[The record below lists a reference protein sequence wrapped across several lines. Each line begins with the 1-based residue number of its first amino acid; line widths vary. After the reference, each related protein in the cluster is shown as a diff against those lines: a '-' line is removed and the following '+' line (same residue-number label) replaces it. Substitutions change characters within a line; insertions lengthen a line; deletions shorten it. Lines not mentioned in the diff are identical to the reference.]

1 MKAAW
6 QILNAVLIKQFY
18 IHHAGLFLF
27 AFLFLFGIVDAGHIV
42 SYHRSL
48 MLSIISLPLFLWIVL
63 GTWLLY
69 IIQCAG
75 FCVNTILAP
84 EGSFIFQLRAVA
96 ASSQIFLYAITS
108 VLLYLPVLSY
118 SLVLAAFSHH
128 LNPAVTWQ
136 VLIWQVLMI
145 TLSTAAIFF
154 AVNNT
159 SESPLTRFIANAR
172 KRLSVQKNYM
182 AFLATYILYEK
193 KASFALVKIFSLL
206 LLGMLLV
213 RNADRFDADLF
224 SIFYPLTIVAHA
236 MLVFHCVYFNERYL
250 QVARNLPLS
259 WLKVAVMYTG
269 TWILILLPETFFM
282 ILNSNNNLTMLQIT
296 MQVLMAVTVLFL
308 FTAMALGCGLNQ
320 ERYLLFA
327 FIVYIIIL
335 ILQKSVGN
343 IAAVGCTAI
352 LSLMVFKA
360 HYYSFEEEP
369 AP

>member
-1 MKAAW
+1 MKAIG
-6 QILNAVLIKQFY
+6 QILSAVLVKQFY
-18 IHHAGLFLF
+18 IQHAGLFLF

-63 GTWLLY
+63 GAWLLY
-69 IIQCAG
+69 IIKCAG
-75 FCVNTILAP
+75 FCINVLLLP
-84 EGSFIFQLRAVA
+84 ESSFIYQLRAV
-96 ASSQIFLYAITS
+96 STTVQIFLYTITS
-108 VLLYLPVLSY
+108 VVLYLPVLSY

-128 LNPAVTWQ
+128 INPAVTWQ
-136 VLIWQVLMI
+136 VLTWQLLMI
-145 TLSTAAIFF
+145 TLSTASLFF
-154 AVNNT
+154 TVNNT
-159 SESPLTRFIANAR
+159 SESHLTRFIAYAR
-172 KRLSVQKNYM
+172 KRLSVRKNYF

-224 SIFYPLTIVAHA
+224 AIFYPLTIVAHA
-236 MLVFHCVYFNERYL
+236 TLVFHCVYFNEKYL
-250 QVARNLPLS
+250 HITRNLPLS
-259 WLKVAVMYTG
+259 WLKVAMMYAC
-269 TWILILLPETFFM
+269 TWILILLPETCFM
-282 ILNSNNNLTMLQIT
+282 ILNSNNNLTTLQIV
-296 MQVLMAVTVLFL
+296 MQVFMAVTVLFL

-327 FIVYIIIL
+327 FLVYIIIL

-343 IAAVGCTAI
+343 IAAAACTAV

-369 AP
+369 AT